1 MHTMKPRRRTP
12 RLQAIGLALCLVTA
26 SAMAD
31 EKRDLEQLRA
41 TTLALIEALVSQGLL
56 TRERADALLRQAS
69 AKADATTVPP
79 AVAATPPAP
88 AWGAPP
94 KPAAPPPVVRVPYL
108 SETVRAQLRDEIKAD
123 VIATA
128 KQENWIDPLPLPEWL
143 RMVTFEAD
151 LRVRWQSD
159 LFEAPVYLTDP
170 TTGAI
175 VGGPCDI
182 VGGNLPAECYRAQT
196 VVGASPAWSP
206 DLINTTIDRDRML
219 LRARLGM
226 YAQLSDTTNM
236 GLRLTTGTIVG
247 PTSTS
252 QTMGNY
258 FNKSSFVLDLAF
270 IRWAPRPDLR
280 LIAGRMPNPFY
291 VASDLVWP
299 RDLSFDGVALQG
311 DYLLAPNLSAFAT
324 AGAFPLE
331 EFNVAARDKWLY
343 AAQVGADW
351 GISSKSRLR
360 VGLAYYDFANIE
372 GVQETTLPPVE
383 PRLLTTGYQS
393 SAYPATVRLKGNTLI
408 NINAPG
414 STALATWGL
423 ASQFRPINLTA
434 GLSMAVFEPYVLN
447 VGLDWVKNTA
457 FNLADIRQRSGLS
470 NLELE
475 AKTTGLQASVEFGR
489 AKLNVMGDWLVGAT
503 FRRIER
509 DAWIDGFT
517 DTTWHLGGTNYQGWQ
532 IGGLYAIDRH
542 LALGIRYTSTRNLDD
557 GVRTPVGNPPVP
569 TGNLSSAPLK
579 IDVLQVDL
587 NAWF

>member
-1 MHTMKPRRRTP
+1 MNPRPKTLRAC
-12 RLQAIGLALCLVTA
+12 AIGLALCLA
-26 SAMAD
+26 GAFAHAD
-31 EKRDLEQLRA
+31 EKRELERLRA
-41 TTLALIEALVSQGLL
+41 TTLGLIDALVSQGLL

-69 AKADATTVPP
+69 AATDAARP
-79 AVAATPPAP
+79 APVAAASPPAP
-88 AWGAPP
+88 VPWGTPP
-94 KPAAPPPVVRVPYL
+94 QPTAAPPVVRVPYL
-108 SETVRAQLRDEIKAD
+108 SETVRAQLREEIKAD
-123 VIATA
+123 VMTTA
-128 KQENWIDPLPLPEWL
+128 RQENWLEPTPLPEWL
-143 RMVTFEAD
+143 RMVTLEAD

-159 LFEAPVYLTDP
+159 LYDAPVYLTDP

-196 VVGASPAWSP
+196 LLGASPGWSP
-206 DLINTTIDRDRML
+206 DLINTTVDRNRML

-226 YAQLSDTTNM
+226 YARLSDTTNM
-236 GLRLTTGTIVG
+236 GLRLTTGNVVG

-252 QTMGNY
+252 QTLGNY

-291 VASDLVWP
+291 VGTDLVWP
-299 RDLSFDGVALQG
+299 RDLSFDGLALQG
-311 DYLLAPNLSAFAT
+311 DYQIAPGLSAFGT
-324 AGAFPLE
+324 VGAFPLE
-331 EFNVAARDKWLY
+331 EFNVDARDKWLY
-343 AAQVGADW
+343 AAQAGADW
-351 GISSKSRLR
+351 AISSKSRLR

-383 PRLLTTGYQS
+383 PRLLTTGYFS
-393 SAYPATVRLKGNTLI
+393 SAYPLTVRLKGNTLI

-414 STALATWGL
+414 STGSATWGL

-434 GLSMAVFEPYVLN
+434 GLSLAVFEPYTLN
-447 VGLDWVKNTA
+447 IGVDWLKNTA
-457 FNLADIRQRSGLS
+457 FNLADIRARSGLS

-475 AKTTGLQASVEFGR
+475 EKTTGLQASVEFGK
-489 AKLNVMGDWLVGAT
+489 AKLNVLGDWLVGAT

-509 DAWIDGFT
+509 DAWLDGFT

-557 GVRTPVGNPPVP
+557 GVRAPVGNPPVP

>member
-1 MHTMKPRRRTP
+1 MKTRPKAP
-12 RLQAIGLALCLVTA
+12 RLPAIGLCLCLA
-26 SAMAD
+26 AAPALAD
-31 EKRDLEQLRA
+31 EKRELEQLRA
-41 TTLALIEALVSQGLL
+41 TTLALIEALVAQGLL
-56 TRERADALLRQAS
+56 TRERADALLRQAAAS
-69 AKADATTVPP
+69 ADAGRTAP
-79 AVAATPPAP
+79 AAAAPAAP
-88 AWGAPP
+88 AWGSP
-94 KPAAPPPVVRVPYL
+94 PAAKPPPPVVRVPYL
-108 SETVRAQLRDEIKAD
+108 SETVRAQLREEIKAD
-123 VIATA
+123 VITTA
-128 KQENWIDPLPLPEWL
+128 RQENWLEAQPLPEWL
-143 RMVTFEAD
+143 SMVKLEAD

-159 LFEAPVYLTDP
+159 LFDPAVYLTDP

-196 VVGASPAWSP
+196 VLGASPAWSP
-206 DLINTTIDRDRML
+206 DLINTTTDRDRMT
-219 LRARLGM
+219 LRARLGL
-226 YAQLSDTTNM
+226 YAKLSDTTNM

-252 QTMGNY
+252 QTLGNY

-291 VASDLVWP
+291 VATDLTWP
-299 RDLSFDGVALQG
+299 RDLSFDGLALQG
-311 DYLLAPNLSAFAT
+311 DYKIAPGLSAFGT
-324 AGAFPLE
+324 IGAFPLE
-331 EFNVAARDKWLY
+331 EFNVDARDKWLY
-343 AAQVGADW
+343 AAQAGADW
-351 GISSKSRLR
+351 FISDKSRLR
-360 VGLAYYDFANIE
+360 VGLAYYDFAGIA

-383 PRLLTTGYQS
+383 PRLLTTGYGS
-393 SAYPATVRLKGNTLI
+393 TAYPITVRLKGNTLI

-414 STALATWGL
+414 STAPATWGL

-434 GLSMAVFEPYVLN
+434 GYSTVVFEPYTLN
-447 VGLDWVKNTA
+447 IGLDWMKNTA
-457 FNLADIRQRSGLS
+457 FNLSDIRQRSGLS
-470 NLELE
+470 TLDLE
-475 AKTTGLQASVEFGR
+475 AKTTGLQASVEFGKT
-489 AKLNVMGDWLVGAT
+489 KLNVLGDWIVGAT

-509 DAWIDGFT
+509 DAWVDGFT

-532 IGGLYAIDRH
+532 IGGLYAFDRH

-579 IDVLQVDL
+579 IDVFQVDL

>member
-1 MHTMKPRRRTP
+1 MKPRPRPP
-12 RLQAIGLALCLVTA
+12 RLLAIALALCLA
-26 SAMAD
+26 AAPAAAD

-56 TRERADALLRQAS
+56 SKERADALLRQAATS
-69 AKADATTVPP
+69 AERPP
-79 AVAATPPAP
+79 TAPPTAAAPPAP

-94 KPAAPPPVVRVPYL
+94 KANPPPPVVRVPYL
-108 SETVRAQLRDEIKAD
+108 SETVRAQLREEIKAD
-123 VIATA
+123 VITAA

-159 LFEAPVYLTDP
+159 LFDPAVYLTDP

-196 VVGASPAWSP
+196 LVGASPAWSP
-206 DLINTTIDRDRML
+206 DLVNTNYDRDRLL

-226 YAQLSDTTNM
+226 YARLSESTDM
-236 GLRLTTGTIVG
+236 GLRLTTGTLVG

-291 VASDLVWP
+291 VATDLTWP

-311 DYLLAPNLSAFAT
+311 DYALTPDFSLFGT

-331 EFNVAARDKWLY
+331 EFNVDARDKWLY
-343 AAQVGADW
+343 AAQAGADW
-351 GISSKSRLR
+351 RINPKSRLR
-360 VGLAYYDFANIE
+360 VGVAYYDFANIE

-383 PRLLTTGYQS
+383 PRLLTTGYLS
-393 SAYPATVRLKGNTLI
+393 SAYPITVRLKGNTLI

-414 STALATWGL
+414 STASATWGL

-434 GLSMAVFEPYVLN
+434 GFSTVVFEPYVLN
-447 VGLDWVKNTA
+447 VGVDWMKNTA

-470 NLELE
+470 SLELE

-489 AKLNVMGDWLVGAT
+489 AKLNVLGDWLVGAT

-509 DAWIDGFT
+509 DAWVDGFT

-542 LALGIRYTSTRNLDD
+542 LAIGLRYTSTRNLDD
-557 GVRTPVGNPPVP
+557 GVRTMVGNPPVP

>member
-1 MHTMKPRRRTP
+1 MKT
-12 RLQAIGLALCLVTA
+12 RLKPPQLHAIGLALCLA
-26 SAMAD
+26 AAPALAD

-56 TRERADALLRQAS
+56 TKERADALLRQAAAS
-69 AKADATTVPP
+69 ADGKTAQP
-79 AVAATPPAP
+79 AAGAPPAP
-88 AWGAPP
+88 LAWGAPP
-94 KPAAPPPVVRVPYL
+94 QTKPATPVVRVPYL
-108 SETVRAQLRDEIKAD
+108 SETVRAQLREEIKAD
-123 VIATA
+123 VMSTA
-128 KQENWIDPLPLPEWL
+128 RQENWLEPTPLPEWL
-143 RMVTFEAD
+143 SKVRLEAD
-151 LRVRWQSD
+151 VRVRWQSD
-159 LFEAPVYLTDP
+159 LFDAPVYLTDP

-206 DLINTTIDRDRML
+206 DLINTTTDRDRL
-219 LRARLGM
+219 TLRARLGM
-226 YAQLSDTTNM
+226 YAQLTDTTNL

-252 QTMGNY
+252 QTLGNY

-291 VASDLVWP
+291 VATDLSWP
-299 RDLSFDGVALQG
+299 RDLSFDGLALQG
-311 DYLLAPNLSAFAT
+311 DYEIAPGLSAFAT

-331 EFNVAARDKWLY
+331 EFNVDARDKWLY
-343 AAQVGADW
+343 GVQAGADW
-351 GISSKSRLR
+351 KLSSKSRLR
-360 VGLAYYDFANIE
+360 LGLAYYDFAGIE
-372 GVQETTLPPVE
+372 GVQETSLPPVE
-383 PRLLTTGYQS
+383 PRLLTTGYLS

-414 STALATWGL
+414 STASATWGL
-423 ASQFRPINLTA
+423 ASKFRPINLTA
-434 GLSMAVFEPYVLN
+434 GLSMAVFEPYTLN
-447 VGLDWVKNTA
+447 FGLDWVENTA
-457 FNLADIRQRSGLS
+457 FNLSDIRQRSGLS

-475 AKTTGLQASVEFGR
+475 AKTTGLQASVEFGK
-489 AKLNVMGDWLVGAT
+489 AKLNLLGDWIIGAT

-509 DAWIDGFT
+509 DAWVDGFT

-542 LALGIRYTSTRNLDD
+542 LALGIKYTSTRNLDD